1 MSTFPNYSLTTRVE
15 GTCHTVSDSGPGCGA
30 SSADAAAPTAGR
42 GIKDDD
48 SSHGGVLVEAT
59 GVVGAFEWTVISL
72 DPSLPEPADVAVK
85 WLTDNGY
92 DVPSSAQA
100 LLGAPT

>member
-1 MSTFPNYSLTTRVE
+1 VSTFPNYSLTTRVE
-15 GTCHTVSDSGPGCGA
+15 GTCRTVSDSGA
-30 SSADAAAPTAGR
+30 SSADAAVPTAGR
-42 GIKDDD
+42 GIKEDD

-85 WLTDNGY
+85 WLTDN